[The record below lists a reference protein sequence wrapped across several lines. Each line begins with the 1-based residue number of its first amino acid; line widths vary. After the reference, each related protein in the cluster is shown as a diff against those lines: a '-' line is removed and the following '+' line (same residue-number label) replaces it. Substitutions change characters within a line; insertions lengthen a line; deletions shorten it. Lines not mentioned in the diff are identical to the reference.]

1 MLKISYAG
9 CLCLSPAISAQ
20 FTLEMRV
27 AAKNREKFTKPFY
40 CGDSWPFKVIDAD
53 SSSTVLVMVS
63 SMSVPICNHFTL
75 DEPIGVKY
83 ILGGYLSFTPSFE
96 ENSLT

>member
-1 MLKISYAG
+1 MLNLTFSW
-9 CLCLSPAISAQ
+9 CLGIYPAISAQ
-20 FTLEMRV
+20 FSLETRV
-27 AAKNREKFTKPFY
+27 AAKNREKFTKHFY